1 MATGWHVTGQVQRQ
15 VMGPSGQF
23 VPSIEVHFQTANG
36 TAGSVT
42 VPKAQYT
49 SELVRER
56 IESYVAHLDAVA
68 DLTG

>member
-1 MATGWHVTGQVQRQ
+1 MQGWHVTGQVQRQ

-23 VPSIEVHFQTANG
+23 VPSIEVHFQTADG

-42 VPKAQYT
+42 IPKAAYN
-49 SELVRER
+49 VDAVKER

-68 DLTG
+68 GLSG